1 MPQHNPSPETTPG
14 VMFESLLRI
23 MKTLRSPE
31 GCAWDREQTPMSLR
45 PFVLEEAY
53 EVVDAIDRKDFEE
66 LKSEL
71 GDLLLQVVFLSEVI
85 KESGLFEIQDV
96 IRSICEKLV
105 HRHPH
110 VFNREDDEHGP
121 ALNAD
126 EVKLQWERIK
136 TKERAA
142 AGKPKALLRD
152 IPVSMPSLL
161 RAFRLGKQA
170 ASVGFDWA
178 SVDDVGDKLDEELIE
193 LKAARA
199 TGEPNQIEEEIG
211 DLLFTVTNLARHL
224 KVDPEIALRSANNKF
239 ENRFKNLERQLKK
252 RGIELADASPET
264 MNDAWERSKR

>member
-1 MPQHNPSPETTPG
+1 
-14 VMFESLLRI
+14 
-23 MKTLRSPE
+23 
-31 GCAWDREQTPMSLR
+31 
-45 PFVLEEAY
+45 
-53 EVVDAIDRKDFEE
+53 
-66 LKSEL
+66 
-71 GDLLLQVVFLSEVI
+71 
-85 KESGLFEIQDV
+85 
-96 IRSICEKLV
+96 
-105 HRHPH
+105 
-110 VFNREDDEHGP
+110 
-121 ALNAD
+121 
-126 EVKLQWERIK
+126 RIK

-142 AGKPKALLRD
+142 AGKPKTLLRD

-178 SVDDVGDKLDEELIE
+178 SVDDVGDKLNEELIE

-224 KVDPEIALRSANNKF
+224 QVDPEIALRSANNKF
-239 ENRFKNLERQLKK
+239 ENRFKTLERQLKK